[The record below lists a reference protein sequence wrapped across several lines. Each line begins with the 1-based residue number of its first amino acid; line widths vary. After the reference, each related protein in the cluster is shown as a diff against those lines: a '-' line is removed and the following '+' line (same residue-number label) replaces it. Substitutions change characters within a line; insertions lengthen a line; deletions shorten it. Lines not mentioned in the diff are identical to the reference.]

1 MPKAGA
7 GKKAQPRTLT
17 PAEIAEA
24 EAEAA
29 DNGSI
34 IISFKRTSTGYN
46 ILFNNKRILATIGH
60 RTEYQYTFGG
70 LLDTGEALAMS
81 TAAQHIGAQGTTLP
95 LQGMLA
101 SLEKHPEYGYTFF
114 GITPKNQEE
123 RGDILNPHNKDIRD
137 VIEIWIPLCQYLF
150 VYHIKLTQIKPEQ
163 TSGIGPDLNTA
174 FKSVSGIPLNKKK
187 GKTTTYYLTPE
198 IIIDALILFVK
209 KYGNPAN
216 NPNILIFTILRKILS
231 NMPSEANNNNIDILR
246 PDLIDLLTQ
255 GQGGGSRKLRSK
267 RRKRKNSSK
276 RKTNKRKR
284 RRT

>member
-187 GKTTTYYLTPE
+187 GETTTYYLTPD

-209 KYGNPAN
+209 KYGYPAN
-216 NPNILIFTILRKILS
+216 NPNILIFNILRQILS
-231 NMPSEANNNNIDILR
+231 KQGYDMNIDDIR
-246 PDLIDLLTQ
+246 PKLIELLKPDH
-255 GQGGGSRKLRSK
+255 GGGSRKLRSK

-276 RKTNKRKR
+276 RKRKTNKRKR